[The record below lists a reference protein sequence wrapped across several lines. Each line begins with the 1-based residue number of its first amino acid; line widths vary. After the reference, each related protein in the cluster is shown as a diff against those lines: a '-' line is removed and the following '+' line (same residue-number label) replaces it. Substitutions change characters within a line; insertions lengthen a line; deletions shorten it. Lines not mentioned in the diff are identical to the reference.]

1 MWYNPTIQAN
11 TVIRKGVPL
20 SKTIAQLCVV
30 RTKRL
35 SVSNAFFSINTQSF
49 KSQCCT

>member
-20 SKTIAQLCVV
+20 SKTISLTM
-30 RTKRL
+30 RRPY
-35 SVSNAFFSINTQSF
+35 
-49 KSQCCT
+49 